1 MRRGPD
7 FRYCPIRPLA
17 AFLITDPNKR
27 RLKINFEEHD
37 SMSAAH
43 KTTFLDLFI
52 EVTKAITASLDLDEV
67 FELITHK
74 IPEVLQVD
82 AATIRLLDA
91 SGKNL
96 ILRASH
102 GLSESY
108 LNRGTI
114 DTEEPVFQALKGEPI
129 FIEDAAHDER
139 INYPEATLEEGIQT
153 ILVVPIPIRGKISGI
168 LRLLTTSPRT
178 FRQEEIDF
186 VAALGEQCGIAIEN
200 ARIFEEQQSQL
211 NYFKAIHEI
220 GKKINA
226 TYELDQIL
234 DLIVTRL
241 PAIMSLKAAT
251 IRLIEANR
259 GNLELKAAYGL
270 SRSYLERGPLD
281 EELATYYLKQGEPVV
296 IPDAKKDIHTIYQKE
311 AEAEN
316 ISSILAVPISVQG
329 DIIGIL
335 RLLTSE
341 VRYFSDADVNFA
353 MAVADLGGV
362 AIQRAVDYSKLE
374 RT

>member
-1 MRRGPD
+1 
-7 FRYCPIRPLA
+7 
-17 AFLITDPNKR
+17 
-27 RLKINFEEHD
+27 
-37 SMSAAH
+37 MSAEP

-102 GLSESY
+102 GLSEAY

-129 FIEDAAHDER
+129 VIEDAAHDDR
-139 INYPEATLEEGIQT
+139 INYPEATREEGIQT

-168 LRLLTTSPRT
+168 LRLLTKSPRA
-178 FRQEEIDF
+178 FRREEIDF

-226 TYELDQIL
+226 TYEVDQIL
-234 DLIVTRL
+234 DFIVTRL
-241 PAIMSLKAAT
+241 PAIMNLKAAT